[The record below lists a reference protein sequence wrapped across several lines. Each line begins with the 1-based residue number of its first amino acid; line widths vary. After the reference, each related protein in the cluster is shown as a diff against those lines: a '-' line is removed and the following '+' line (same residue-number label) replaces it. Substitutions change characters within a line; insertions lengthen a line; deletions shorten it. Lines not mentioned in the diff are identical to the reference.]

1 VAERTNL
8 RYFLALGM
16 ITSGLF
22 TYLFGITKSYGIH
35 YMWYFML
42 VQVRESFLVLRILMD
57 NLNNFMDNDC
67 KKIRT
72 RKTTFQYLA
81 GGTVLSFPK

>member
-1 VAERTNL
+1 
-8 RYFLALGM
+8 M
-16 ITSGLF
+16 ITSGLL
-22 TYLFGITKSYGIH
+22 TYLFGIAKSYGIH

-57 NLNNFMDNDC
+57 NLKNFMDVC
-67 KKIRT
+67 KKSRT
-72 RKTTFQYLA
+72 RKTAFWYLA